1 MENTIS
7 AKRVSRGTGLREV
20 FDVIRSESPISRM
33 KLAGL
38 VSVSRATLS
47 GIVCDLI
54 EAGFL
59 EESGE
64 EASTGGRPAVQLSY
78 HPEGRLAVGIVQ
90 YDNQL
95 RATLTD
101 FEGNPL
107 SSLEM
112 PFYAFQ
118 PEAMLQTIAELAN
131 RVLEGHPRQ
140 QVIGVGVGVPGIV
153 DFLTGTLE
161 ASASKGWL
169 DGRVQVRAYLKQAL
183 GLPVYVVNRSRAAAL
198 GEHRVGVGR
207 GTRNL
212 IYIFIG
218 QGIAAGIIL
227 DGKLFLGSHSSAGEI
242 GHVAV
247 VPDGPLCRCGSQGCL
262 ELYISEIALLA
273 AARARIK
280 ADSDNPLYQTLDG
293 RLDLITITDLI
304 QAARQGNLAAL
315 QIFEEAGTKIG
326 FAVSTLINLFD
337 PEIVILGGPIGAQA
351 GELLLGPVTTEAR
364 RRTIARSFAG
374 TRIAAGALGTEAA
387 TIGAAALAISQT
399 PIESLFEAR
408 KK

>member
-1 MENTIS
+1 
-7 AKRVSRGTGLREV
+7 
-20 FDVIRSESPISRM
+20 
-33 KLAGL
+33 
-38 VSVSRATLS
+38 
-47 GIVCDLI
+47 
-54 EAGFL
+54 
-59 EESGE
+59 
-64 EASTGGRPAVQLSY
+64 VQLSY

-107 SSLEM
+107 STLEM

-131 RVLEGHPRQ
+131 RVLAGYPRQ
-140 QVIGVGVGVPGIV
+140 RVIGVGVGVPGIV
-153 DFLTGTLE
+153 DFSTGTLE
-161 ASASKGWL
+161 TSASKGWM
-169 DGRVQVRAYLKQAL
+169 DGRIQVREYLKQVL

-198 GEHRVGVGR
+198 GEHRVGIGK
-207 GTRNL
+207 GTHNL
-212 IYIFIG
+212 IYVFIG

-227 DGKLFLGSHSSAGEI
+227 GGKLFLGAHSSAGEI

-262 ELYISEIALLA
+262 ELYASENALLA

-280 ADSDNPLYQTLDG
+280 TDSDNPLYQALEG
-293 RLDLITITDLI
+293 ALDLMTSAGLI
-304 QAARQGNLAAL
+304 QAAYQGNPAAL

-337 PEIVILGGPIGAQA
+337 PEIIILGGPIGAQA
-351 GELLLGPVTTEAR
+351 GELLLGPVTAEAR

-374 TRIAAGALGTEAA
+374 TRITAGALGSEAA
-387 TIGAAALAISQT
+387 TIGAAVLAISQT
-399 PIESLFEAR
+399 PIESLVQ